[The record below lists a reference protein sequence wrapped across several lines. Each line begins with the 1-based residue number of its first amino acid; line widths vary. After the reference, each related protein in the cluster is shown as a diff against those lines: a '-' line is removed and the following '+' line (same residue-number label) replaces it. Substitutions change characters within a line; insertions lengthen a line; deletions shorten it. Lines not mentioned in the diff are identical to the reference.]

1 MIEDQL
7 AGSELAAG
15 RLVEVAPGKYIDV
28 PLYWQHWKLE
38 SGVLDALTDAVL
50 RAAREGLRTS

>member
-1 MIEDQL
+1 
-7 AGSELAAG
+7 
-15 RLVEVAPGKYIDV
+15 V